1 MAQARTLLSVQYLR
15 GLAALA
21 VVALHTGWTRTTV
34 GAAGV
39 DLFFVISGFIIVLV
53 GGQGMA
59 PAAFLRARAL
69 RVVPLYW
76 LLTLALAGAGLAMG
90 QAADP
95 ARLLTSLAFWP
106 RAGFDGRDDPV
117 LIQGWTLNCE
127 AFFYLAFAAV
137 LLLPARLRL
146 LALTGVF
153 AALSLAGLAV
163 HPAGAA
169 GAAYTSPLLLEFLAG
184 AWLCR
189 AWQRKA
195 VPQGDRA
202 ALLLAAG
209 VLALAVQ
216 AGAEQ
221 VGAGLSDRWQV
232 VAWGLPAL
240 LILAGALGLEAGG
253 TLPRV
258 QGLRALGDASY
269 ALYLTHLMVLWAVLP
284 VLHPWPV
291 AVALPLALLACVAA
305 ALLVHHGVERPVGR
319 LLAGRRAVA
328 STQGTRG
335 ATQPQRG

>member
-1 MAQARTLLSVQYLR
+1 M
-15 GLAALA
+15 
-21 VVALHTGWTRTTV
+21 HTGWTRTTV

-53 GGQGMA
+53 GGQGVA

-76 LLTLALAGAGLAMG
+76 LLTLVVAGAGLAMG
-90 QAADP
+90 KAADP
-95 ARLLTSLAFWP
+95 GRLLASLAFWP
-106 RAGFDGRDDPV
+106 RAGLDGRDDPV
-117 LIQGWTLNCE
+117 LIQGWTLNYE

-137 LLLPARLRL
+137 LLLPVRFRL
-146 LALTGVF
+146 LTLTGVF
-153 AALSLAGLAV
+153 AGLSLAGLAV
-163 HPAGAA
+163 HPAGVA

-189 AWQRKA
+189 AWQRKV
-195 VPQGDRA
+195 VPQGGRA

-253 TLPRV
+253 ALPWV
-258 QGLRALGDASY
+258 PGLRAVGDASY

-291 AVALPLALLACVAA
+291 AVAFPLALLACVAA
-305 ALLVHHGVERPVGR
+305 ALLVHHGMERPVAR
-319 LLAGRRAVA
+319 LLAGRRAIA
-328 STQGTRG
+328 STVQDAGG
-335 ATQPQRG
+335 MAQLQRGRP